1 MNHERFE
8 DLKDAYVLG
17 ALPQEEHTAFEGYLA
32 AHPERQAEV
41 DELDAFANLL
51 AFSPQQQEPSP

>member
-1 MNHERFE
+1 MNPERFE

-17 ALPQEEHTAFEGYLA
+17 ALSQEEHDAFERYLA